1 MLTGASRG
9 RVLAEKGTWENFCG
23 DEMFEMFYTMSVVLV
38 TQLYTFIKT
47 QTFHLNWLSFIVFKL
62 YNAINLIK
70 FFSTG
75 EVEENH
81 HSFFFF
87 FIRERQFYSIVI
99 LSKFFKHQDWRERA
113 FIFFGLQIGGG
124 ERDGQEQKCKK
135 NVKSLNA
142 KKK

>member
-87 FIRERQFYSIVI
+87 FYKRKTI
-99 LSKFFKHQDWRERA
+99 LFHCNIIQVLQTS
-113 FIFFGLQIGGG
+113 GLEGKSFHILWVTNWWWG
-124 ERDGQEQKCKK
+124 EGRTGTK
-135 NVKSLNA
+135 V
-142 KKK
+142 